1 MKFKSL
7 ILRHLYE
14 ALAEILSLGW
24 GIVSNILAVLIW
36 IFFLGFVGIESGWGI
51 ALGLSGLC
59 FCLAIGGSAG
69 AKNSSALFLGA
80 IPIVLYGYYLLTNYF
95 FGDFLAASIF
105 VSGSIIALFGLIPKL
120 DERYKLKDIGM
131 VILMIP
137 LIIFTLGLMVMF
149 FFWSGILFIM
159 IFAWIFNLDIPPF
172 VNVSFA
178 SLCTIVGMVLWFRQ

>member
-7 ILRHLYE
+7 ILKHLYE

-24 GIVSNILAVLIW
+24 GFVSNFLTVIVW
-36 IFFLGFVGIESGWGI
+36 IFFLGFIGIESGWGI

-69 AKNSSALFLGA
+69 ARNSSALIFGA

-105 VSGSIIALFGLIPKL
+105 VSGSIIALLGLIPKL
-120 DERYKLKDIGM
+120 GRKIQ
-131 VILMIP
+131 
-137 LIIFTLGLMVMF
+137 
-149 FFWSGILFIM
+149 
-159 IFAWIFNLDIPPF
+159 A
-172 VNVSFA
+172 
-178 SLCTIVGMVLWFRQ
+178 